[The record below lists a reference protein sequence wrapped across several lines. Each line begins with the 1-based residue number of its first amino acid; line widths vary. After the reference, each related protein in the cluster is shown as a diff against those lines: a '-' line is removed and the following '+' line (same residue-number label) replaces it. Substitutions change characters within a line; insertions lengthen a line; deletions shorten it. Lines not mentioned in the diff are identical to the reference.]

1 MPTGQDRQNRGGG
14 SFTLAAKSNWPASHA
29 MRHFAQTRKQESAM
43 AGRNHRDIF
52 ADDIEWAEG
61 GSPGIRYAR
70 FLFDEDDAS
79 SPLMILSK
87 FEPGEVV
94 EPHTHGANYA
104 EYVIAGEQ
112 TVGKTTFR
120 AGDIRLAKAGAGYG
134 PILIGPEGCTVLIV
148 FQHATG
154 AMTLPVGK
162 ARQAEGV

>member
-1 MPTGQDRQNRGGG
+1 
-14 SFTLAAKSNWPASHA
+14 
-29 MRHFAQTRKQESAM
+29 M

-61 GSPGIRYAR
+61 TSPGIRYAR
-70 FLFDEDDAS
+70 FLFDEGDPT

-104 EYVIAGEQ
+104 EYVISGEQ

-120 AGDIRLAKAGAGYG
+120 TGDIRLAKAGAGYG
-134 PILIGPEGCTVLIV
+134 PIVIGPEGCTVLIV

-162 ARQAEGV
+162 AREAETA